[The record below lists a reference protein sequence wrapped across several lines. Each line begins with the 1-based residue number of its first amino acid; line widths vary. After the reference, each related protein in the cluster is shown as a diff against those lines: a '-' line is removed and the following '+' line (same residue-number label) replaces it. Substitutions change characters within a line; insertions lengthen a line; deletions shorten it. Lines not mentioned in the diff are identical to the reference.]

1 MRSSSGNSSNVD
13 VDAEEPA
20 LLFPALERRP
30 SKKRRVSRDGSPSG
44 DQEPS
49 DDTRQEPA
57 VTRGDDLLSRDA
69 ESGQETAQEPAN
81 DANDTKNTPISNE
94 RIPSDSG
101 RMPRRSTRFSALAD
115 QPISQPED
123 EVTHQINEGLDH
135 APGPPDDD
143 SNAAAGGEKGAGQSA
158 GPSTRR
164 TTPRSSPAL
173 PPTLPGD
180 EAPSLQKL
188 ALDLA
193 SDSPSDIQA
202 STPKAAL
209 RGPFDALQQSSI
221 TVASSPLSSPP
232 PILFDPYQNLS
243 STPSSSSRQSSQD
256 LPSSSSSRAQSE
268 DPTPASTPLLTSQSS
283 FTSASGRPSLP
294 NLKGRDLF
302 DSQIW
307 SDPTATSV
315 FYTFITTLRQ
325 KSRDVS
331 PTSSHNF
338 LGTLRDSRK
347 LVRCYTQN
355 IDQLEERVG
364 LTTSLTLGAGT
375 RNRFNNRNARQSGA
389 ARASIKESD
398 LAGQS
403 QAETANQPEDE
414 GEPKAVASGVAET
427 QPSTITATEV
437 ETGGDGPDYRAG
449 PEPSDQSTQV
459 TSPPSSLP
467 ASQPP
472 VPNRGVECVCLHG
485 SLAEL
490 RCFLCGR
497 TSSWDEEEREID
509 TMAGEQPLCPHC
521 AGATAAREERGK
533 RALGV
538 GRLRPDIVLYGEEH
552 PHAHLISPIVQH
564 DLSLNPDMLLILGTS
579 MRVHGLKVLVREFAK
594 AVHNKG
600 GKVVFINFTKPPD
613 SVWSDII
620 DYWVESDC
628 DAWVGDLQKRKP
640 ILFLP
645 PGTVLEEEPPK
656 PSKLRRSSTSQSK
669 TKRKKSGD
677 NFKQRDSL
685 GTIQVKTQS
694 ETGAT
699 EDQVR
704 VMALDPAGQPI
715 NGSAEASD
723 GVVTASPTGPRPP
736 KAVPRLRR
744 SQGVRDDKA
753 NGAWLVYNIM
763 SQLKRITGG
772 ETPRSADNSPA
783 AKPKSKGKRPRKS
796 APAVL
801 STEEGQLVDPAP
813 STTLLPGRKPSKR
826 KSLQALSAIPVAAGE
841 SQLGQPVLGVFRVS
855 VPGAKQAKPRAKRAP
870 KTGGEGKVP
879 KGRKSKLAQELSMEP
894 TADKVKPEATEED
907 DSIKTTVK
915 GRKRKRTTWKMV
927 NGVEMR
933 VAVSDGEAEAS
944 NATPPVPAKRRK
956 ADKQATFAENPSP
969 ILPQPR
975 AMRQPAVS
983 DAVRAAWN
991 RTPDTVRRYLP
1002 PLDAT
1007 RTSPQSGP
1015 KISQL
1020 EPPVASPVDRMK
1032 LSARIGVPHPSTRIP
1047 DPFLNPFAIQQPLI
1061 NHMGYPYSWMARP
1074 GRSDDHQPSATVQI
1088 NEDPPRRH
1096 DHEEAAAVLS
1106 MLAGRC

>member
-1 MRSSSGNSSNVD
+1 M
-13 VDAEEPA
+13 
-20 LLFPALERRP
+20 
-30 SKKRRVSRDGSPSG
+30 
-44 DQEPS
+44 
-49 DDTRQEPA
+49 
-57 VTRGDDLLSRDA
+57 
-69 ESGQETAQEPAN
+69 
-81 DANDTKNTPISNE
+81 
-94 RIPSDSG
+94 
-101 RMPRRSTRFSALAD
+101 
-115 QPISQPED
+115 
-123 EVTHQINEGLDH
+123 
-135 APGPPDDD
+135 
-143 SNAAAGGEKGAGQSA
+143 
-158 GPSTRR
+158 
-164 TTPRSSPAL
+164 
-173 PPTLPGD
+173 
-180 EAPSLQKL
+180 
-188 ALDLA
+188 
-193 SDSPSDIQA
+193 
-202 STPKAAL
+202 
-209 RGPFDALQQSSI
+209 
-221 TVASSPLSSPP
+221 
-232 PILFDPYQNLS
+232 
-243 STPSSSSRQSSQD
+243 
-256 LPSSSSSRAQSE
+256 
-268 DPTPASTPLLTSQSS
+268 
-283 FTSASGRPSLP
+283 
-294 NLKGRDLF
+294 
-302 DSQIW
+302 
-307 SDPTATSV
+307 
-315 FYTFITTLRQ
+315 
-325 KSRDVS
+325 
-331 PTSSHNF
+331 
-338 LGTLRDSRK
+338 
-347 LVRCYTQN
+347 
-355 IDQLEERVG
+355 
-364 LTTSLTLGAGT
+364 
-375 RNRFNNRNARQSGA
+375 
-389 ARASIKESD
+389 
-398 LAGQS
+398 GQS

-414 GEPKAVASGVAET
+414 GEPKAVICAVTET
-427 QPSTITATEV
+427 QPSTTTANEV
-437 ETGGDGPDYRAG
+437 ETRADVPDDRAG
-449 PEPSDQSTQV
+449 PEPSEQPTQV

-472 VPNRGVECVCLHG
+472 APNRGVECVCLHG

-497 TSSWDEEEREID
+497 TSSWDEEEREMD

-620 DYWVESDC
+620 DYWIESDC

-645 PGTVLEEEPPK
+645 PGTVLDEEPLK

-677 NFKQRDSL
+677 NFKHRDSL
-685 GTIQVKTQS
+685 GTIQVKTKS
-694 ETGAT
+694 ETGAI
-699 EDQVR
+699 EDQVQF
-704 VMALDPAGQPI
+704 MLDPAEKPI
-715 NGSAEASD
+715 NGSAEATDEAITRKATEAAD
-723 GVVTASPTGPRPP
+723 GSGIQSTSPTDPRPP
-736 KAVPRLRR
+736 KAVPRPRR

-763 SQLKRITGG
+763 SQLKRITVGK
-772 ETPRSADNSPA
+772 TPRSADNSPTTKP
-783 AKPKSKGKRPRKS
+783 KPKSKRPRKS

-801 STEEGQLVDPAP
+801 STEDGQPVDPVP
-813 STTLLPGRKPSKR
+813 STTLSPGPKHRKR
-826 KSLQALSAIPVAAGE
+826 KSLQAFSAIPAPAGE
-841 SQLGQPVLGVFRVS
+841 SQSGRQPVLGVFRVS
-855 VPGAKQAKPRAKRAP
+855 VPGAKQAKPRAKRVP
-870 KTGGEGKVP
+870 KTGVEGKVP
-879 KGRKSKLAQELSMEP
+879 RGRKSKLALELSMDLV
-894 TADKVKPEATEED
+894 TDKVKPEGTEED
-907 DSIKTTVK
+907 DSITTTVK
-915 GRKRKRTTWKMV
+915 GRKRKRTAWKIV

-933 VAVSDGEAEAS
+933 VAVSDGEAEMS
-944 NATPPVPAKRRK
+944 TPTSIPAKRRK
-956 ADKQATFAENPSP
+956 ADKQATFAGNPSP
-969 ILPQPR
+969 ILPQPK
-975 AMRQPAVS
+975 AMRQPVVS

-991 RTPDTVRRYLP
+991 RTPDNVRRYLP

-1088 NEDPPRRH
+1088 KKDPPRRR